1 MYNSFYPFWKH
12 SQSIPLIDKYNENLL
27 LVFYHYENLYWF
39 FPLKILFQFSNI
51 YCCIQGLC
59 KNLFNSIADFDPNF
73 INFFSILLSFIKKD
87 IYLVPSKSL
96 LYALTFGSIIR
107 KGTFCSESS
116 LFSTKYLKF
125 FLSKETL
132 VDTTILPM
140 FTSCIKMW
148 LLCWWNLYFSTLSSL
163 YMVIR
168 FLISFYFYNALTSFV
183 KVAFYSKFTAPLL
196 LMLLIIQW

>member
-1 MYNSFYPFWKH
+1 MRTFFWYFIIMKICIDFSLIRFYFSFQIFIVAYR
-12 SQSIPLIDKYNENLL
+12 
-27 LVFYHYENLYWF
+27 VFVKTF
-39 FPLKILFQFSNI
+39 
-51 YCCIQGLC
+51 
-59 KNLFNSIADFDPNF
+59 FNSIADFDPNF

-96 LYALTFGSIIR
+96 LYALTFESIIH

-148 LLCWWNLYFSTLSSL
+148 LLCW
-163 YMVIR
+163 
-168 FLISFYFYNALTSFV
+168 
-183 KVAFYSKFTAPLL
+183 
-196 LMLLIIQW
+196 